1 MLPDSQNTGT
11 SYTDPGAK
19 ELRHGVARVSVFQAV
34 TFSLALPALAYTPLH
49 DSCAG
54 HTLATCLILLFYCVS
69 NEAVVKYRLGSSITK
84 V

>member
-19 ELRHGVARVSVFQAV
+19 ELRLRPGGARVSVFQAV
-34 TFSLALPALAYTPLH
+34 VFSLTLAHTPLH

-69 NEAVVKYRLGSSITK
+69 DEAVVKYRLGSSTTE